1 MPGPTVRHDFPI
13 LSRTVHGSRPL
24 VYLDNAATSQK
35 PKPVLDAMAR
45 YYEESNANVH
55 RGIHVLAEEAT
66 EELESAR
73 ARAALFLGARSEH
86 GIVFTKGT
94 TEALNLVAQGWA
106 AQRLKP
112 GDEIVVTAL
121 EHHANL
127 LPWQR
132 AAARSGAK
140 LRAIPATRLGELD
153 PEFVF
158 SPRTRLV
165 AFSHVSNAVGTLLP
179 VARLVHAAKEQGAVV
194 VVDAAQSAP
203 HLKLD
208 VEALGCDFLAFSAH
222 KALGPTGI
230 GVLWGKAERLEE
242 TEPLVLGGGMVRE
255 VTLESATFLDPPRRF
270 EGGTPPIAE
279 AVGLRVALEYLTR
292 IGMDRI
298 HAHDSSLVR
307 TALSRLRQ
315 NRDLTVYGPDVPDEH
330 VGIVSFNL
338 RGVHPHDLAAFLD
351 QRGIAVRAGNHCAQP
366 LMTALGSP
374 GVVRASFA
382 LYNTLEEVDVL
393 ARALEEAR
401 ELCP

>member
-1 MPGPTVRHDFPI
+1 MPGATVRHDFPI
-13 LSRTVHGSRPL
+13 LSRTVHGQRPL

-35 PKPVLDAMAR
+35 PKPVLEAMAS
-45 YYEESNANVH
+45 YYERSNANVH
-55 RGIHVLAEEAT
+55 RGIHLLAEEAT

-73 ARAALFLGARSEH
+73 TVAALFIGARSEH

-94 TEALNLVAQGWA
+94 TEAINLVAEGWA
-106 AQRLKP
+106 AHKLKP

-132 AAARSGAK
+132 AAARSGAT
-140 LRAIPATRLGELD
+140 LRAIPATPSGELD
-153 PEFVF
+153 PDFVF
-158 SPRTRLV
+158 GPRTRLL

-179 VARLVHAAKEQGAVV
+179 VARLVKAAKEHGAVV
-194 VVDAAQSAP
+194 VLDAAQSVP

-208 VEALGCDFLAFSAH
+208 VHALGCDFVAFSAH

-230 GVLWGKAERLEE
+230 GVLWGTPDRLAE
-242 TEPLVLGGGMVRE
+242 TEPLILGGGMVRE
-255 VTLESATFLDPPRRF
+255 ATLGSATFLDPPRRF

-292 IGMDRI
+292 IGMDRVQ
-298 HAHDSSLVR
+298 AHDRALVR
-307 TALSRLRQ
+307 TALDRLRQ
-315 NRDLTVYGPDVPDEH
+315 IPDLTIYGPDVPEDR

-366 LMTALGSP
+366 LMTALRTP
-374 GVVRASFA
+374 GIVRASFA
-382 LYNTLEEVDVL
+382 LYNTLDEVDVL
-393 ARALEEAR
+393 ARALHEAR

>member
-13 LSRTVHGSRPL
+13 LARTVHGGRPL

-35 PKPVLDAMAR
+35 PRPVLEAMAS
-45 YYEESNANVH
+45 YYEQSNANVH
-55 RGIHVLAEEAT
+55 RGIHLLAEEAT

-73 ARAALFLGARSEH
+73 AVAALFIGARSEH

-94 TEALNLVAQGWA
+94 TEAINLVAEGWA
-106 AQRLKP
+106 ARRLKP

-121 EHHANL
+121 EHHSNL

-132 AAARSGAK
+132 AAQRSGAT
-140 LRAIPATRLGELD
+140 LRAWPATKLGELD
-153 PEFVF
+153 PDFVLG
-158 SPRTRLV
+158 PRTRLV

-179 VARLVHAAKEQGAVV
+179 VARLVGAAKEHGAVV

-208 VEALGCDFLAFSAH
+208 VQAIGCDFLAFSGH
-222 KALGPTGI
+222 KTLGPTGI
-230 GVLWGKAERLEE
+230 GVLWGTAERLAE
-242 TEPLVLGGGMVRE
+242 TEPLLLGGGMVRE
-255 VTLESATFLDPPRRF
+255 VTVQSATFLDPPRRF

-292 IGMDRI
+292 IGMDRVL
-298 HAHDSSLVR
+298 AHDRALVR
-307 TALSRLRQ
+307 TALDRLRKIP
-315 NRDLTVYGPDVPDEH
+315 DLTVYGPDDPEAR

-366 LMTALGSP
+366 LMTALGTA

-393 ARALEEAR
+393 ARALDEAR

>member
-1 MPGPTVRHDFPI
+1 
-13 LSRTVHGSRPL
+13 
-24 VYLDNAATSQK
+24 
-35 PKPVLDAMAR
+35 
-45 YYEESNANVH
+45 
-55 RGIHVLAEEAT
+55 
-66 EELESAR
+66 
-73 ARAALFLGARSEH
+73 
-86 GIVFTKGT
+86 
-94 TEALNLVAQGWA
+94 
-106 AQRLKP
+106 
-112 GDEIVVTAL
+112 
-121 EHHANL
+121 
-127 LPWQR
+127 
-132 AAARSGAK
+132 

-179 VARLVHAAKEQGAVV
+179 VARLVHAAKEHGAVV

-203 HLKLD
+203 HLRLD

-298 HAHDSSLVR
+298 RAHDSSLVR
-307 TALSRLRQ
+307 TALGRLRQ

-366 LMTALGSP
+366 LMAALGSP

-393 ARALEEAR
+393 ARALDEAR
-401 ELCP
+401 ELCA

>member
-13 LSRTVHGSRPL
+13 LSRTVHGGRPL

-35 PKPVLDAMAR
+35 PKPVLEAMAS
-45 YYEESNANVH
+45 YYERSNANVH
-55 RGIHVLAEEAT
+55 RGIHLLAEEAT

-73 ARAALFLGARSEH
+73 TVAALFIGARSEH

-94 TEALNLVAQGWA
+94 TEAINLVAEGWA
-106 AQRLKP
+106 AHKLKP

-132 AAARSGAK
+132 AAARSGAT
-140 LRAIPATRLGELD
+140 LRAIPATPSGELD
-153 PEFVF
+153 PDFVF
-158 SPRTRLV
+158 GPRTRLL

-179 VARLVHAAKEQGAVV
+179 VARLVKAAKEHGAVV
-194 VVDAAQSAP
+194 VLDAAQSVP

-208 VEALGCDFLAFSAH
+208 VHALGCDFVAFSAH

-230 GVLWGKAERLEE
+230 GVLWGTPDRLAE
-242 TEPLVLGGGMVRE
+242 TEPLILGGGMVRE
-255 VTLESATFLDPPRRF
+255 ATLGSATFLDPPRRF

-292 IGMDRI
+292 IGMDRVQ
-298 HAHDSSLVR
+298 AHDRALVR
-307 TALSRLRQ
+307 TALDRLRQ
-315 NRDLTVYGPDVPDEH
+315 IPDLTIYGPDVPEDR

-366 LMTALGSP
+366 LMTALRTP
-374 GVVRASFA
+374 GIVRASFA
-382 LYNTLEEVDVL
+382 LYNTLDEVDVL
-393 ARALEEAR
+393 ARALHEAR

>member
-35 PKPVLDAMAR
+35 PKPVLEAMAR

-73 ARAALFLGARSEH
+73 ATAALFLGARSEH

-153 PEFVF
+153 PDFVF
-158 SPRTRLV
+158 GPRTRLV

-208 VEALGCDFLAFSAH
+208 VDAMGCDFLAFSAH

-255 VTLESATFLDPPRRF
+255 VTLQSATFLDPPRRF

-298 HAHDSSLVR
+298 RAHDSSLVR
-307 TALSRLRQ
+307 TALGRLRQ

-338 RGVHPHDLAAFLD
+338 RGVHPHDVAAFLD

-366 LMTALGSP
+366 LMAALGSP

-401 ELCP
+401 EMCP

>member
-35 PKPVLDAMAR
+35 PKTVLDARQR

-94 TEALNLVAQGWA
+94 TEALNLVAEGWA
-106 AQRLKP
+106 ARRLKP

-132 AAARSGAK
+132 AAARSGAT

-158 SPRTRLV
+158 GPRTRLV

-179 VARLVHAAKEQGAVV
+179 IARLVSAAKERGAVV
-194 VVDAAQSAP
+194 VIDAAQSAP

-298 HAHDSSLVR
+298 HAHDSTLVR
-307 TALSRLRQ
+307 AALGRLRQ
-315 NRDLTVYGPDVPDEH
+315 NRDLTIYGPDVPDDH

-338 RGVHPHDLAAFLD
+338 RGVHPHDVAAFLD

-366 LMTALGSP
+366 LMAALGSP

>member
-13 LSRTVHGSRPL
+13 LARTVHGQKPL

-35 PKPVLDAMAR
+35 PKPVLEAMAS
-45 YYEESNANVH
+45 YYEQSNANVH
-55 RGIHVLAEEAT
+55 RGIHLLAEEAT

-73 ARAALFLGARSEH
+73 AVAALFVGARSEH

-94 TEALNLVAQGWA
+94 TEAINLVAEGWA
-106 AQRLKP
+106 ARRLKP

-121 EHHANL
+121 EHHSNL

-132 AAARSGAK
+132 AAQRSGAT
-140 LRAIPATRLGELD
+140 LRAWSATPSGELD
-153 PEFVF
+153 LDFVLG
-158 SPRTRLV
+158 PRTRLV

-179 VARLVHAAKEQGAVV
+179 VARLVSAAKAQGAVV

-208 VEALGCDFLAFSAH
+208 VQALGCDFLAFSGH

-230 GVLWGKAERLEE
+230 GVLWGTAERLAE
-242 TEPLVLGGGMVRE
+242 TEPLLLGGGMVRE
-255 VTLESATFLDPPRRF
+255 VNIQSATFLDPPRRF

-292 IGMDRI
+292 IGMDRVL
-298 HAHDSSLVR
+298 AHDRALVR
-307 TALSRLRQ
+307 TALDRLRQ
-315 NRDLTVYGPDVPDEH
+315 IPELTVYGPADPEAR

-366 LMTALGSP
+366 LMTALGTT

-393 ARALEEAR
+393 ARALDEAR

>member
-24 VYLDNAATSQK
+24 VYIDNAATSQK

-73 ARAALFLGARSEH
+73 ARAALFLGARNEH

-179 VARLVHAAKEQGAVV
+179 VARLVHAAKEHGAVV

-203 HLKLD
+203 HLRLD

-298 HAHDSSLVR
+298 RAHDSSLVR
-307 TALSRLRQ
+307 TALGRLRQ

-393 ARALEEAR
+393 ARALDEAR
-401 ELCP
+401 ELCA